1 MKKRKKR
8 INKNNEIFIISNI
21 GRKNNIEF
29 QTTHKLTLQV
39 DSTPRSEVSARS
51 WCSDEYLYTSYFT
64 LGLSAIFRRRVG
76 SRILLMR

>member
-51 WCSDEYLYTSYFT
+51 WCSDEYLYTRLTS
-64 LGLSAIFRRRVG
+64 
-76 SRILLMR
+76 LLD